1 MNTRILL
8 SLIIACYAVP
18 ATSATVEL
26 FNQDYESP
34 VGFVDDG
41 GDVNIR
47 KTVNQLYGNQPTGF
61 TYFQQGSVETL
72 NITGTDAFG
81 TGYTDVS
88 GTAGDY
94 VIGMLASNDIL
105 TLFFDVGEFP
115 FFNLSA
121 EVSNIDLDRYGGPFN
136 SIDSGAPTF
145 EFSLFDNPTGGN
157 NLSGNGTLLDSD
169 TITGIGSAR
178 DEWNGVSEIIA
189 LSTAGNTNGN
199 VALRIDLLSLENDG
213 GNSYSGFDNLII
225 TASDEEGDIGDPNVI
240 PVPASLPLLLA
251 GLGILGLA
259 ARRKKLS
266 N

>member
-1 MNTRILL
+1 MKFNIVSTLVVAL
-8 SLIIACYAVP
+8 YAVP

-26 FNQDYESP
+26 FRQDYESP
-34 VGFVDDG
+34 DGFVNDG
-41 GDVNIR
+41 GDVNIF
-47 KTVNQLYGNQPTGF
+47 KSVNDLYGNQPSGF
-61 TYFQQGSVETL
+61 TYTQQVSVETL
-72 NITGTDAFG
+72 NITGTEAFG
-81 TGYTDVS
+81 SGYTDVS

-94 VIGMLASNDIL
+94 VIGMLTSDFL
-105 TLFFDVGEFP
+105 TLFFDVGDFP

-136 SIDSGAPTF
+136 VVDSGAPTF
-145 EFSLFDNPTGGN
+145 EFSLFDNPTGGS

-169 TITGIGSAR
+169 TITGIASGR
-178 DEWNGVSEIIA
+178 TEWNGVSEIIA
-189 LSTAGNTNGN
+189 LSTEGNTNGN
-199 VALRIDLLSLENDG
+199 VALRIDLLGLEG
-213 GNSYSGFDNLII
+213 GSGSYSGFDNLII

-251 GLGILGLA
+251 GLGTLGLA